1 MRTVTIS
8 LLATA
13 LLLTVAV
20 TTYADTRYIS
30 DQLVVTV
37 RSNKT
42 KIYTVLATLRTANP
56 VEVLE
61 EDANFLK
68 IRTAKGVVGF
78 IRKQYVTRTIPK
90 AIQIAQLKK
99 QQATLKKQLQQQQLK
114 VQKTSGVATA
124 SQSEIEQLTNDLK
137 QTRQQLEKVSRDYEQ
152 LKKRSENVIN
162 LTTERDQLREENA
175 RITSQL
181 TVLQEENKGFHRS
194 NMIQWFLAGGG
205 VFLVGWLIGKISRKK
220 RGYGRF

>member
-1 MRTVTIS
+1 MKTVTTW
-8 LLATA
+8 LLTTV
-13 LLLTVAV
+13 LFLTVAV
-20 TTYADTRYIS
+20 AAGADTRYIS

-42 KIYTVLATLRTANP
+42 KAYTVLATLRTANP

-78 IRKQYVTRTIPK
+78 IRKQYVTRAIPK
-90 AIQIAQLKK
+90 SMQISQLKK
-99 QQATLKKQLQQQQLK
+99 QQAALKKQLQQQRLEF
-114 VQKTSGVATA
+114 QKTSGLATA

-137 QTRQQLEKVSRDYEQ
+137 QTRQQLTKVSRDYEQ
-152 LKKRSENVIN
+152 LQKRSGNVIN
-162 LTTERDQLREENA
+162 LTTERDQLREKNA
-175 RITSQL
+175 RITSEL